1 MWRTGR
7 QATPNPHKPSSVY
20 AVSGA
25 ELLNHGHGQPVD
37 QGAMLMIGAQLS
49 ADKTAREIS
58 TAELIERIREL
69 SAQTNLA
76 IARVG

>member
-1 MWRTGR
+1 
-7 QATPNPHKPSSVY
+7 
-20 AVSGA
+20 
-25 ELLNHGHGQPVD
+25 
-37 QGAMLMIGAQLS
+37 MLMIGAQLS

-69 SAQTNLA
+69 NAQTNLA